1 MQLSIH
7 HSTKFPSIKTTI
19 FTTMS
24 ALAREHNAVNLSQGF
39 PDFEA
44 DPALLNEVKKA
55 MKTGH
60 NQYAPMAGLPLLRER
75 IAAKTEAFYS
85 ASYNPETEITVTAGA
100 TQAIFTAVMSVVR
113 PKDEVIIL
121 EPAYDCY
128 APAVELAGGICK
140 HVPLTAPDYSVPWD
154 VVRKFIT
161 KNTKMLIINT
171 PHNPTG
177 SILNAADMQKLEKLL
192 LGTDIIVLSDE
203 VYEHILF
210 DGYEHQS
217 VARFP
222 GLAGRSFVVSSFGK
236 SYHTTGWKIGYV
248 LAPEALTAEFRKVH
262 QYNVFAVNTP
272 MQYAF
277 AEMLARYDDLKGL
290 SAFYQAKR
298 DLFLQSVKASRFT
311 AKASSGTY
319 FQNICYKKIS
329 EENDLEFAM
338 RLTREHKIASI
349 PLSVFYTDKRDE
361 KMLRFCFAKNDD
373 TLKKAADILCRI

>member
-24 ALAREHNAVNLSQGF
+24 ALAREHDAINLSQGF
-39 PDFEA
+39 PDFGA
-44 DPALLNEVKKA
+44 DPALFREVEKA
-55 MKTGH
+55 MHAGY
-60 NQYAPMAGLPLLRER
+60 NQYAPMPGLPILRER

-85 ASYNPETEITVTAGA
+85 ATYNPDTEVTITAGA
-100 TQAIFTAVMSVVR
+100 TEALFTAILSVVR

-128 APAVELAGGICK
+128 APAVELAGGVCK
-140 HVPLTAPDYSVPWD
+140 HVPLSAPDYAVPWD
-154 VVRKFIT
+154 VVRKFVT

-192 LGTDIIVLSDE
+192 AGTDIIVLSDE

-236 SYHTTGWKIGYV
+236 SFHTTGWKIGYV
-248 LAPEALTAEFRKVH
+248 LAPEALMAEFRKVH

-277 AEMLARYDDLKGL
+277 AEMLNRYDDLKAL
-290 SAFYQAKR
+290 PAFYQAKR
-298 DLFLQSVKASRFT
+298 DLFLQAVKASRFT
-311 AKASSGTY
+311 SKASSGTY
-319 FQNICYKKIS
+319 FQNLCYKKIS

-373 TLKKAADILCRI
+373 TLKKAADIVCTI